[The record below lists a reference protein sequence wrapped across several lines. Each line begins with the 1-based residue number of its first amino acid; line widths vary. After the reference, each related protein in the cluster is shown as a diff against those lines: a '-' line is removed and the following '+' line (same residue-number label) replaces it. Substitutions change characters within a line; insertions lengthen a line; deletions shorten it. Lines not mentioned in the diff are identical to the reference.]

1 MGFKDLVK
9 FNEVML
15 AKQVWR
21 LMSDDNSLFCRVFK
35 GKYFPRGSF
44 LEASKSMGSYA

>member
-1 MGFKDLVK
+1 MNNIKFIGIIGRPCASQTLGGIGFKDLEK

-21 LMSDDNSLFCRVFK
+21 LLTDHTYLF
-35 GKYFPRGSF
+35 Y
-44 LEASKSMGSYA
+44 

>member
-1 MGFKDLVK
+1 MVK

-21 LMSDDNSLFCRVFK
+21 LHTDKTSLFFRLFSAKFFPLGLVFDAKSSK
-35 GKYFPRGSF
+35 GYF
-44 LEASKSMGSYA
+44 A